1 MKKKQSKR
9 RRKPTKKVPGWVE
22 KQRKLN
28 EPAPFNKKWSVEE
41 KESILAYVHGEI
53 PNDEVKACCYY
64 EYARMS
70 ETLRKARRACDRSD
84 PDNSLLVLSRY
95 FPWWVHDQ
103 QRLWFLQ
110 CHNFPNLPWRD
121 LTKEERENIRDHF
134 KPVSPRPII
143 TDVLMLRGT
152 GVFDAFRDQAEN
164 ASNEFSRW
172 IATPKP
178 ESERKK
184 PIRRVVQPAIVSGA
198 KPFIKHV
205 VITIDYRDGVDAVKE
220 QFARWVTSEENQ
232 KLFKSYYKKLISK
245 HDLDLPDRC
254 KELLKFLAGW
264 RLYGELG
271 LKGAVEWTQENRRRY
286 QGFGHRLP
294 FFGERLRQTST
305 GKHYEGPLF
314 KEPRQWEA
322 ATANATD
329 FLASEIEFGQPDCG
343 IR

>member
-1 MKKKQSKR
+1 MKNR
-9 RRKPTKKVPGWVE
+9 RRTRT
-22 KQRKLN
+22 RKRKAETLHWSELLQQVN
-28 EPAPFNKKWSVEE
+28 EPAPLNKQWSVEE
-41 KESILAYVHGEI
+41 KESILDYVHGGI

-70 ETLRKARRACDRSD
+70 ETLRKARRACDPSD
-84 PDNSLLVLSRY
+84 PDNSWLVLSRY
-95 FPWWVHDQ
+95 FPWWVRDQ
-103 QRLWFLQ
+103 QRLCFLQ

-121 LTKEERENIRDHF
+121 LPKEEREYIRGFF

-172 IATPKP
+172 IATPKL

-271 LKGAVEWTQENRRRY
+271 LKGA
-286 QGFGHRLP
+286 
-294 FFGERLRQTST
+294 
-305 GKHYEGPLF
+305 
-314 KEPRQWEA
+314 
-322 ATANATD
+322 
-329 FLASEIEFGQPDCG
+329 
-343 IR
+343 